1 MTRDGEHPTL
11 TAAFEA
17 AARQYPDR
25 LAVVDE
31 ENALTYAELASR
43 ADGIALRL
51 AAGRAA
57 PGLIGLSAERSVDLV
72 AGILAIL
79 SAGSAY
85 VPLDPGLP
93 AQRLRFIAED
103 SGLTSILAD
112 DLTREFPA
120 AVPVVPLTPLDGP
133 DEARPPRVPAAAGP
147 ADPAYVIYTSGSTGV
162 PKGVMVEHRQVL
174 SLFAATAGLFSF
186 GPDDVW
192 SVLHSCSFDFSV
204 WEIFGALLHGGCA
217 VLASER
223 TTRSPDELWGLLARE
238 SVTELSVTPSY
249 FAQLAAADQG
259 RADGLRH
266 VFFGGEALDFAILK
280 RWSERYGTAKPQLVN
295 MYGITET
302 TVHTTYHVIQP
313 DEVSAKRSLIG
324 RPLPHLQ
331 IRILDEDLREI
342 PDGDTGEIC
351 VSGAGVARGYLG
363 RPELTAQRFPSVN
376 GVRLYRS
383 GDLGR
388 VLADDSIE
396 YLGRLDE
403 QLKIRG
409 YRVEP
414 GEIEHALR
422 NHPDLA
428 DVAVISQLSAESGAR
443 LAAYVAPLPDRTV
456 PSAASLRDFLAEVL
470 PAYMI
475 PSWFVP
481 VDRLPVNHN
490 GKLDRAALP
499 EPGVAAA
506 RPAAPPE
513 QPRSASA
520 LLAVWRDVLEDQ
532 GIGAHDRFYEVG
544 GDSIQAIRVAAKAR
558 AAGLS
563 VEVEDLIDNPTVE
576 SVITLLERRQEVSQE
591 PQVGPGEL
599 LAAEDRGAIASG
611 ILDAYPL
618 TALQLGMVY
627 HGQASSGRLYHSVS
641 RATVHLAFD
650 AERMADCLRALA
662 ERHEILR
669 TWFDLD
675 GFSAPLQ
682 RVSARAEPGLRVVD
696 LSGRPALVRDAELRA
711 LLDEEA
717 AQPLDCGVAPMIRF
731 AVAVLSPG
739 EFVLIWAEAHAILDG
754 WSSNGLFA
762 ELVSRYAG
770 QPDPQRDVVVP
781 PFRDYVA
788 AERSAARDPAQRQF
802 WASYLDGAP
811 ASGSAA
817 ASAEGS
823 QLALDVPAGTSGR
836 LLAAA
841 SAIGVPPASLF
852 LAVVAAAL
860 SQRDGQPEVVV
871 GHPSHGRLSRPGG
884 ELSAGL
890 FLNTLPLRIRTTGSW
905 REVAAAA
912 SAAQKA
918 TAPFRRYPLSA
929 IQRAAGSGFRLGN
942 LVNFTRFSP
951 VELLTEAGLIGRE
964 GVANETWTSMPLL
977 VDAESL
983 VSGELAV
990 TLQFR
995 GAEWPD
1001 AAQTEFAGLLSDL
1014 LVRATSDVDAPAIAD
1029 RAPGTPEADPAPEAA
1044 GADQAAARTEISLA
1058 QPEGSGEPGEPATA
1072 GRAAEESV
1080 PLRGA
1085 DDELV
1090 AMVWQSILG
1099 IAPARRD
1106 DRFTDLGGDSLTAIR
1121 AVFGYAQQGIE
1132 VNAAELMERSTVAAQ
1147 AALIATRR
1155 QAEPIAARGRDDD
1168 SR

>member
-1 MTRDGEHPTL
+1 MTPDGAHRSL

-17 AARQYPDR
+17 AARQHPGR
-25 LAVVDE
+25 IAVVDE

-51 AAGRAA
+51 AAGQPE
-57 PGLIGLSAERSVDLV
+57 PGLIGLSAERTVDLV

-79 SAGSAY
+79 KAGSAY

-103 SGLTSILAD
+103 SGLTSVLAD
-112 DLTREFPA
+112 DLTREFPPSI
-120 AVPVVPLTPLDGP
+120 PVVPL
-133 DEARPPRVPAAAGP
+133 APPEHPGGALLSPAPAATTP
-147 ADPAYVIYTSGSTGV
+147 TDLAYVIYTSGSTGV
-162 PKGVMVEHRQVL
+162 PKGVLVEHGQVL
-174 SLFAATAGLFSF
+174 NLFAATAGLFSF

-238 SVTELSVTPSY
+238 GVTMLSVTPSY

-259 RADGLRH
+259 RAGGLAH
-266 VFFGGEALDFAILK
+266 VFFGGEALDFAILS
-280 RWSERYGTAKPQLVN
+280 RWSERYGTVKPALVN

-302 TVHTTYHVIQP
+302 TVHATYHVIQP

-331 IRILDEDLREI
+331 ILILDEELREI

-351 VSGAGVARGYLG
+351 VSGGGVARGYLG
-363 RPELTAQRFPSVN
+363 RPELTAQRFPSVS

-388 VLADDSIE
+388 VLADGSIE

-422 NHPDLA
+422 SHPEVA
-428 DVAVISQLSAESGAR
+428 DVAVVGHQNAESGAR
-443 LAAYVAPLPDRTV
+443 LVAYVASLPDRQV

-481 VDRLPVNHN
+481 VGRLPVNHN

-499 EPGVAAA
+499 EPGVLAA
-506 RPAAPPE
+506 RPAAPPG
-513 QPRSASA
+513 QPQSAPA
-520 LLAVWRDVLEDQ
+520 LLAVWRDVLENQ
-532 GIGAHDRFYEVG
+532 GIGVQDRFYEVG
-544 GDSIQAIRVAAKAR
+544 GDSILAIRVVAQAR
-558 AAGLS
+558 ASGLT

-576 SVITLLERRQEVSQE
+576 SVIALLEQRQDVSRE

-599 LAAEDRGAIASG
+599 LAAEDRGAIGSG
-611 ILDAYPL
+611 IVDAYPL

-627 HGQASSGRLYHSVS
+627 HAQTSSGHLYHSVS
-641 RATVHLAFD
+641 HATVHLAFD
-650 AERMADCLRALA
+650 AERMMACLRTQV

-669 TWFDLD
+669 SWFDLD
-675 GFSAPLQ
+675 GFSVPVQ
-682 RVSARAEPGLRVVD
+682 RVAASAEPVLRVVD
-696 LSGRPALVRDAELRA
+696 LSGRPAAEIRE

-717 AQPLDCGVAPMIRF
+717 AQPLDGGVAPMIRF
-731 AVAVLSPG
+731 TAVIRGPR

-754 WSSNGLFA
+754 WSSNSLFA
-762 ELVSRYAG
+762 ELVGRYAG
-770 QPDPQRDVVVP
+770 QPDPQPDLVVP

-788 AERSAARDPAQRQF
+788 AERSAVRDPAQREF
-802 WASYLDGAP
+802 WAGYLSGAP
-811 ASGSAA
+811 SSGPAA
-817 ASAEGS
+817 ALTEGS
-823 QLALDVPAGTSGR
+823 QLALDVPAGTNGK

-841 SAIGVPPASLF
+841 NAIGVPPGSLL

-860 SQRDGQPEVVV
+860 SQRQGQPEAVV

-884 ELSAGL
+884 ERAVGL
-890 FLNTLPLRIRTTGSW
+890 FLNTLPLRVRTTGTW

-912 SAAQKA
+912 AAAQKV

-929 IQRAAGSGFRLGN
+929 IQRAAGSAFRLGN

-951 VELLTEAGLIGRE
+951 VELLTEAGLVGQD
-964 GVANETWTSMPLL
+964 GAANQTWTSMPLL
-977 VDAESL
+977 VDAECL

-995 GAEWPD
+995 GAEWPEPD
-1001 AAQTEFAGLLSDL
+1001 RAEFARLLRDLLRRAISDL
-1014 LVRATSDVDAPAIAD
+1014 DSPAIAD
-1029 RAPGTPEADPAPEAA
+1029 RVPGTPQADQVTDAASADRIETPAQAEPVTASRA
-1044 GADQAAARTEISLA
+1044 GA
-1058 QPEGSGEPGEPATA
+1058 
-1072 GRAAEESV
+1072 ESP

-1090 AMVWQSILG
+1090 ANIWQSILG
-1099 IAPARRD
+1099 IAPSGRD

-1132 VNAAELMERSTVAAQ
+1132 VSAGELMECSTVAAQ
-1147 AALIATRR
+1147 AALVATRR
-1155 QAEPIAARGRDDD
+1155 QAR
-1168 SR
+1168 